1 LKYLIADM
9 VGVTKT
15 WVGKLTKSR
24 RVLPACVGFKIKQ
37 SEVAFPD
44 RLNFYPIQH
53 KCGLGYDFD
62 DAW

>member
-1 LKYLIADM
+1 MRGIFSLKYLIADM

-37 SEVAFPD
+37 SEV
-44 RLNFYPIQH
+44 
-53 KCGLGYDFD
+53 
-62 DAW
+62 